1 MSKFASDASKNRI
14 ITGSDQRSFSLNQGI
29 DLDSIIRV
37 QRRILA
43 AKGWFRIDAEADEVA
58 RAVLELADA
67 LSQSYLEPGDA
78 SSKSDVSPESDAG
91 SDSNVELG
99 DARSQSDEAQVP
111 MVLTTSEAADILM
124 VSRPY
129 VVKLLEQGEIA
140 YHKIGTHRRIK
151 ASDLYDYKNR
161 NDTKRRK
168 AMDDL
173 VASVKELD
181 MGYD

>member
-1 MSKFASDASKNRI
+1 MPKFAFNAPKTRI
-14 ITGSDQRSFSLNQGI
+14 ITAPDQRSFSLNQGI
-29 DLDSIIRV
+29 DLDRIIRV

-78 SSKSDVSPESDAG
+78 SSKSDE
-91 SDSNVELG
+91 EY
-99 DARSQSDEAQVP
+99 VP
-111 MVLTTSEAADILM
+111 TVLTTSEAADILM

-129 VVKLLEQGEIA
+129 VVKLLEQGEIDF
-140 YHKIGTHRRIK
+140 HRVGTHRRIK

-161 NDTKRRK
+161 TGR
-168 AMDDL
+168 
-173 VASVKELD
+173 
-181 MGYD
+181 

>member
-1 MSKFASDASKNRI
+1 MSKIASDASENRI
-14 ITGSDQRSFSLNQGI
+14 ITGSDQRSFSLNQGF
-29 DLDSIIRV
+29 DLDRIIRV

-78 SSKSDVSPESDAG
+78 SSKSDVSPESDA
-91 SDSNVELG
+91 
-99 DARSQSDEAQVP
+99 AYVP
-111 MVLTTSEAADILM
+111 TVLTTSEAADILM

-140 YHKIGTHRRIK
+140 YHKVGTHRRIK

-173 VASVKELD
+173 VASAQELD

>member
-29 DLDSIIRV
+29 DLDRIIRV

-78 SSKSDVSPESDAG
+78 NSKSDVSPESDA
-91 SDSNVELG
+91 
-99 DARSQSDEAQVP
+99 AYVP
-111 MVLTTSEAADILM
+111 TVLTTSEAADILM

-129 VVKLLEQGEIA
+129 VVKLLEQGEIDF
-140 YHKIGTHRRIK
+140 HKVGTHRRIK
-151 ASDLYDYKNR
+151 ASDLYAYITRDN
-161 NDTKRRK
+161 
-168 AMDDL
+168 M
-173 VASVKELD
+173 
-181 MGYD
+181 

>member
-14 ITGSDQRSFSLNQGI
+14 ITGSDQRSFFLNQGF
-29 DLDSIIRV
+29 DLDRIIRI

-58 RAVLELADA
+58 RAVLALTDA
-67 LSQSYLEPGDA
+67 LSQSHVEPGDMR
-78 SSKSDVSPESDAG
+78 SKSD
-91 SDSNVELG
+91 
-99 DARSQSDEAQVP
+99 EAHVP
-111 MVLTTSEAADILM
+111 TVLTTSEAADILM

-140 YHKIGTHRRIK
+140 FHKVGTHRRIK

-161 NDTKRRK
+161 TGR
-168 AMDDL
+168 
-173 VASVKELD
+173 
-181 MGYD
+181 

>member
-1 MSKFASDASKNRI
+1 MSKFAFDASKNRI
-14 ITGSDQRSFSLNQGI
+14 ITKSDRQFFHLNQGI
-29 DLDSIIRV
+29 DLDRIIRV

-78 SSKSDVSPESDAG
+78 ISKSDE
-91 SDSNVELG
+91 EY
-99 DARSQSDEAQVP
+99 VP
-111 MVLTTSEAADILM
+111 TVLTTSEAADILM

-129 VVKLLEQGEIA
+129 VVKLLEQGEIDF
-140 YHKIGTHRRIK
+140 HRVGTHRRIK

-173 VASVKELD
+173 VASAQELD

>member
-14 ITGSDQRSFSLNQGI
+14 ITKSDRQFFHLNQGI
-29 DLDSIIRV
+29 DLDRIIRV
-37 QRRILA
+37 HRRILA

-78 SSKSDVSPESDAG
+78 SSKSDE
-91 SDSNVELG
+91 EH
-99 DARSQSDEAQVP
+99 VP
-111 MVLTTSEAADILM
+111 TVLTTSEAADILM

-129 VVKLLEQGEIA
+129 VVKLLEQGEIDF
-140 YHKIGTHRRIK
+140 HRVGTHRRIR
-151 ASDLYDYKNR
+151 ASDLYNYKNR
-161 NDTKRRK
+161 NDTKQRK

-173 VASVKELD
+173 VASAQELD

>member
-1 MSKFASDASKNRI
+1 MPKFAFNAPKTRI
-14 ITGSDQRSFSLNQGI
+14 ITAPDQRSFSLNQGI
-29 DLDSIIRV
+29 DLDRIIRV

-78 SSKSDVSPESDAG
+78 
-91 SDSNVELG
+91 
-99 DARSQSDEAQVP
+99 RSQSDEAQVP

-129 VVKLLEQGEIA
+129 VVKLLEQGEIDF
-140 YHKIGTHRRIK
+140 HKVGTHRRIK
-151 ASDLYDYKNR
+151 ASDLYAYITRDN
-161 NDTKRRK
+161 
-168 AMDDL
+168 M
-173 VASVKELD
+173 
-181 MGYD
+181 